1 MKKKKEENVIKY
13 KISEIVKCEKMKILI
28 FNKILEKDNIII
40 LENDK
45 YFIVKSAPIS
55 LKLE

>member
-1 MKKKKEENVIKY
+1 MKSNKEENVIKC

-40 LENDK
+40 SENYK
-45 YFIVKSAPIS
+45 YFIVKKCS
-55 LKLE
+55 

>member
-1 MKKKKEENVIKY
+1 
-13 KISEIVKCEKMKILI
+13 MKILL